1 MSSRGSTTITAFNPP
16 LWLRVDYGAATF
28 AAANPLV
35 DEGELALGAW
45 NPTQQRWTV
54 LGQGVFHQGFWLAD
68 PIAGDGITLVTDPS
82 LTPAQPRFQLT
93 GNASGG
99 RAIAVVANTRAQVP
113 LMWGRVA
120 SDPDH
125 ELVEFDGPC
134 ELVEDAQVVE
144 CVSTDAGLTLQVPL
158 QAGGKVT
165 SRVITLPMNTE
176 ESLRGANPSALFLVN
191 SPYPTGPKLAL
202 VRRLMNFLV
211 VDDAN
216 PSQVLTEFDPP
227 MAFEIAYTEADADPS
242 INPILSVK
250 YWDEYAEAWVVLG
263 FGFTTHCS
271 AESQP
276 DCVWGQPVEADAFD
290 GPPVYGDGFFVTN
303 PNGRGGVAMFTF
315 DRWGDRLVAFGR

>member
-144 CVSTDAGLTLQVPL
+144 CVSTDA
-158 QAGGKVT
+158 
-165 SRVITLPMNTE
+165 
-176 ESLRGANPSALFLVN
+176 
-191 SPYPTGPKLAL
+191 
-202 VRRLMNFLV
+202 
-211 VDDAN
+211 
-216 PSQVLTEFDPP
+216 
-227 MAFEIAYTEADADPS
+227 DPS

-271 AESQP
+271 AVIQGAESQP